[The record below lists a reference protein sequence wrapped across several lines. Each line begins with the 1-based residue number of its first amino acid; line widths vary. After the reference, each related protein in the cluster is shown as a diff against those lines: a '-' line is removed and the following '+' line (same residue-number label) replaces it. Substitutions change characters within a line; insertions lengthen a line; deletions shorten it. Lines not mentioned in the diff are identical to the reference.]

1 MSTIFLLCVQLVK
14 ILKVIYSF
22 ISGKKIWI
30 FTSWE
35 AQIYSDNPK
44 YLFEYVY
51 NHKRRY
57 VKPIWITVNE
67 ELYKE
72 MKRNK
77 IPVFLV
83 NKKSREIF
91 ISLIADVYFFSDIE
105 YPLKKRH
112 NPKLKYVNL
121 WHGMPIKQIGDL
133 SGSIKQDYFI
143 ASNPSSREI
152 LATATGLSKDKVL
165 LIGQPKNDGLFTSK
179 SLHKHLGINEQSY
192 LILYMP
198 TYRGSFES
206 SAMNRD
212 NESGVLLENNE
223 QTISFNDLLEKEN
236 AYFIIKPHLRNK
248 MNTNLGSRFIIL
260 DDFSDLVPK
269 LDNYEILGNV
279 DMLISDYSSI
289 ILDFY
294 ATQKPMLF
302 YTPDFRD
309 YNITQKLNYDYSK
322 ITMGEHIFDQQA
334 LYERIGFY
342 LKNRSF
348 LPEDYNQL
356 KQFFNTFNDNKNAQR
371 AYQTF
376 YDAK

>member
-1 MSTIFLLCVQLVK
+1 
-14 ILKVIYSF
+14 
-22 ISGKKIWI
+22 
-30 FTSWE
+30 
-35 AQIYSDNPK
+35 
-44 YLFEYVY
+44 
-51 NHKRRY
+51 
-57 VKPIWITVNE
+57 
-67 ELYKE
+67 
-72 MKRNK
+72 
-77 IPVFLV
+77 
-83 NKKSREIF
+83 
-91 ISLIADVYFFSDIE
+91 
-105 YPLKKRH
+105 
-112 NPKLKYVNL
+112 
-121 WHGMPIKQIGDL
+121 
-133 SGSIKQDYFI
+133 
-143 ASNPSSREI
+143 
-152 LATATGLSKDKVL
+152 
-165 LIGQPKNDGLFTSK
+165 LFTSK